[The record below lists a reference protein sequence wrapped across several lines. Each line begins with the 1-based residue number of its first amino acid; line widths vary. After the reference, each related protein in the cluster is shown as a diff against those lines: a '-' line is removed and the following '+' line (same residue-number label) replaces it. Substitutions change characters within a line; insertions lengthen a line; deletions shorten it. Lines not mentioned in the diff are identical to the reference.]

1 MNSIRVLQILTEPFE
16 NGGQELLIC
25 NLYRNINREKVQF
38 DFIVP
43 YTGKNENLRNEIID
57 NGGKFYA
64 INIDFNK
71 NKLFNRINFFSKLKA
86 LLKEN
91 EYDIVHINSVSLL
104 GLTLGTLI
112 SKMAKIKHII
122 VHSHNDGADNF
133 KYRITKKITDKIL
146 LKYPDYYF
154 ACSNRAA
161 EWKFPKQIIENKK
174 YTVIKNGINVE
185 KFRFNEQISKKYKEE
200 LNLKDKIVIGHVG
213 RFEKQKNHEFIIEV
227 FEEVLKLKQ
236 NACLILIGEGS
247 LKKDIE
253 ESVIRKKIEDNVMF
267 LNIRDDVQNL
277 LCAMDCFLFPSIYEG
292 LGIAVIEA
300 QNSGLPVICSDKL
313 VKEVEITSNI
323 KKINLNTDKK
333 EWAKI
338 IIEQIEANKNQD
350 RTLQSK
356 IVRKA
361 GYDIKSVAEDLTNFY
376 IGLK

>member
-1 MNSIRVLQILTEPFE
+1 
-16 NGGQELLIC
+16 
-25 NLYRNINREKVQF
+25 
-38 DFIVP
+38 
-43 YTGKNENLRNEIID
+43 
-57 NGGKFYA
+57 
-64 INIDFNK
+64 
-71 NKLFNRINFFSKLKA
+71 
-86 LLKEN
+86 
-91 EYDIVHINSVSLL
+91 
-104 GLTLGTLI
+104 
-112 SKMAKIKHII
+112 
-122 VHSHNDGADNF
+122 
-133 KYRITKKITDKIL
+133 
-146 LKYPDYYF
+146 
-154 ACSNRAA
+154 
-161 EWKFPKQIIENKK
+161 
-174 YTVIKNGINVE
+174 
-185 KFRFNEQISKKYKEE
+185 
-200 LNLKDKIVIGHVG
+200 
-213 RFEKQKNHEFIIEV
+213 
-227 FEEVLKLKQ
+227 
-236 NACLILIGEGS
+236 
-247 LKKDIE
+247 
-253 ESVIRKKIEDNVMF
+253 MF